1 MSNNNQLSFLDTV
14 NLMSFCIT
22 LMNLNEN
29 LSQGDKQDLQ
39 HDLSEKMEIIL
50 KEVHSHLKE
59 QDIKI
64 DKILEVVSND
74 SR

>member
-1 MSNNNQLSFLDTV
+1 MSNNNQLSFLDIV

-39 HDLSEKMEIIL
+39 QDLSEKMETIL
-50 KEVHSHLKE
+50 KEVHGHLKE
-59 QDIKI
+59 QDTKI

-74 SR
+74 SK

>member
-39 HDLSEKMEIIL
+39 QDLSEKMENIL
-50 KEVHSHLKE
+50 KEVHGHLKE

-64 DKILEVVSND
+64 EYW
-74 SR
+74 R